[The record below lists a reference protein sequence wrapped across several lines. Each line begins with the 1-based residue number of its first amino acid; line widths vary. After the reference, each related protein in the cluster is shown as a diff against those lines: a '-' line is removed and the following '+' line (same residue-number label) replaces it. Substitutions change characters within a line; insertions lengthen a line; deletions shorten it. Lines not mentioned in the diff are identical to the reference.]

1 MTAMAVVRI
10 EGPEQDVKVINRLDG
25 AVDRV
30 VLRGEALRRWQEQER
45 EQEGDDM
52 STHSDAR

>member
-1 MTAMAVVRI
+1 MESR
-10 EGPEQDVKVINRLDG
+10 DVKIIHRLDG

-30 VLRGEALRRWQEQER
+30 LLRGEALRRWQEQER

>member
-1 MTAMAVVRI
+1 M
-10 EGPEQDVKVINRLDG
+10 GSGDVKVIHRLDG

-45 EQEGDDM
+45 ESKE
-52 STHSDAR
+52 A